1 MAHSFVIEEVGRAAA
16 QALPLP
22 IEVERQILTHADET
36 PPQVTVEPGEDG
48 PQAVPEGED
57 PPLLASW
64 HPAMPAGARAE
75 GEEAVD
81 APRRR
86 HDPEGMA
93 GIGVAEDEEGP
104 VRVGHEGQR
113 RGQVEP
119 TPVEIVH
126 AQLLQVRR
134 T

>member
-1 MAHSFVIEEVGRAAA
+1 MAQPVVIEEVGRSAA

-22 IEVERQILTHADET
+22 IEVERQVLTHADET
-36 PPQVTVEPGEDG
+36 PPQVTVEPGDDG

-57 PPLLASW
+57 LPLLASR

-86 HDPEGMA
+86 HGPEGVA
-93 GIGVAEDEEGP
+93 GVGMAEDEEGLR
-104 VRVGHEGQR
+104 RVGHEGQR
-113 RGQVEP
+113 RGQV
-119 TPVEIVH
+119 
-126 AQLLQVRR
+126 
-134 T
+134 